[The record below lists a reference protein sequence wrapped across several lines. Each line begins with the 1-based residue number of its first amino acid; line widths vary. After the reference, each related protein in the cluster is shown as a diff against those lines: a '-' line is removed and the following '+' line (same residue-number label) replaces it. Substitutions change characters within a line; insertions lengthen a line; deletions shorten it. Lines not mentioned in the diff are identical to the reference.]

1 MFSRHPAIYQWAYRR
16 HLYLQ
21 RQREQN
27 LVSSRP
33 WLSWYSTR
41 EWATLRAA
49 QLRAE
54 PFCRLCMKVGRS
66 RPAVVV
72 DHIVPHKGD
81 RVLFFDPLN
90 LQSLCRHCHDSVKQ
104 SWEIGDE
111 GRGCDF
117 DGVPR
122 SRK

>member
-1 MFSRHPAIYQWAYRR
+1 MFSRHPSIYQWAYRR

-21 RQREQN
+21 RQRAQN
-27 LVSSRP
+27 LSSSRP
-33 WLSWYSTR
+33 WLGWYDTR
-41 EWATLRAA
+41 EWAALRAS

-54 PFCRLCMKVGRS
+54 PECRLCAKVGRV

-72 DHIVPHKGD
+72 DHIIPHKGD
-81 RVLFFDPLN
+81 RMLFFDPHN
-90 LQSLCRHCHDSVKQ
+90 LQSLCRRCHDSVKQ
-104 SWEIGDE
+104 SWEVREDQ
-111 GRGCDF
+111 GCDF